1 MTQTTSSPTKQP
13 NQNWRTLI
21 ILTVYSAYFYAF
33 MEWLFFVTKPSS
45 LSTLSLLD
53 KLEVFL
59 ITGGVVALTMLVCLL
74 ILALPALLIS
84 HPVWR
89 PRLQLLSNLVPAIVL
104 GITALIMLDNFTYTV
119 LKFGII
125 SAQGIWRIVYAV
137 GFVILIAWI
146 TLLVQRRVRKR
157 RTPASYFAL
166 GLLTL
171 SGVLIL
177 SVALTQASSS
187 TIKRDPLK
195 ASATRPNILYLMGDG
210 LNAQY
215 LSLYGYHHDT
225 TPFIKEMAK
234 TSLLAENAFT
244 NVSGTTGSTT
254 SILTG
259 KESAVTKV
267 YRYPDVLTGDASFQ
281 HFPGILKREGYET
294 VEIGTAYYLD
304 AQELN
309 LLDGFDI
316 VNSQPQNQL
325 VLNAVRSTLGNSPSV
340 FFISTIIGR
349 ARERVFHI
357 FFIQDMVNPLQEVY
371 NPKIG
376 KTDQQR
382 VQEIFDLLDHARQP
396 VFVFAY
402 FIDTHGPNFAPD
414 KQVFAT
420 KAESEA
426 WNQGQYEDSILSF
439 DGSVKQIY
447 DHLAQT
453 GQLDNTI
460 IVVSTDHGYKYTTF
474 NRIPI
479 MMHFPKDAHAGT
491 REHNTQLID
500 IPVTLLDYLGISKPE
515 WMSGMSFLN
524 NETPIERQI
533 ISVTAASPTKIQPP
547 FYQIKTL
554 QVQVCQRTY
563 TLNVED
569 NTWITS
575 IPIDYVAP
583 CNTKTLPSDDEI
595 RKKILDYLKNHDYDI
610 SSLQ

>member
-13 NQNWRTLI
+13 NHNWRTLI

-45 LSTLSLLD
+45 LSTLSLLN

-59 ITGGVVALTMLVCLL
+59 ITGGVVALTVLVCLL
-74 ILALPALLIS
+74 IFALPALIVP
-84 HPVWR
+84 HPIWR

-104 GITALIMLDNFTYTV
+104 GITALIIFDNFTYTV

-125 SAQGIWRIVYAV
+125 STKGIWRAAYAV
-137 GFVILIAWI
+137 GFIIFIGWIILLI
-146 TLLVQRRVRKR
+146 QRRVCKR

-177 SVALTQASSS
+177 SVALTQS
-187 TIKRDPLK
+187 TKLTVKRDPLK

-225 TPFIKEMAK
+225 TPFIKELAQ
-234 TSLLAENAFT
+234 TSLLADNAFT
-244 NVSGTTGSTT
+244 NASGTTASTT

-259 KESAVTKV
+259 REPAETKV
-267 YRYPDVLTGDASFQ
+267 YRYPDVLSGDASFQ

-294 VEIGTAYYLD
+294 VEIGTAYYMD

-316 VNSQPQNQL
+316 VNSQPQNQI
-325 VLNAVRSTLGNSPSV
+325 VLNSIRSVLGNSPSV

-349 ARERVFHI
+349 ARERVLHI

-382 VQEIFDLLDHARQP
+382 VQEIFDLLDHAHSP

-402 FIDTHGPNFAPD
+402 LIDTHGPNFAPD
-414 KQVFAT
+414 KQVFST
-420 KAESEA
+420 GETDEA
-426 WNQGQYEDSILSF
+426 WNQGQYEDAILSF
-439 DGSVKQIY
+439 DGSVQQIY
-447 DHLAQT
+447 NHLAET

-460 IVVSTDHGYKYTTF
+460 IVISTDHGYKYTTF
-474 NRIPI
+474 NRIPLL
-479 MMHFPKDAHAGT
+479 MHFSKDAQTGI
-491 REHNTQLID
+491 RQNNIQLID
-500 IPVTLLDYLGISKPE
+500 VPVTLLDYLGIPKPE
-515 WMSGMSFLN
+515 WMSGMSLLN
-524 NETPIERQI
+524 SETPVDRQI
-533 ISVTAASPTKIQPP
+533 ISITAGSPTKIKPP
-547 FYQIKTL
+547 FYQIKSV
-554 QVQVCQRTY
+554 QVQVCQKSY
-563 TLNVED
+563 FLNVQD
-569 NTWITS
+569 NTWSTGTPSGYKSPCDKKLLPPENQIHQT
-575 IPIDYVAP
+575 IIDYLE
-583 CNTKTLPSDDEI
+583 K
-595 RKKILDYLKNHDYDI
+595 YGYDI
-610 SSLQ
+610 SSLK